1 MENVALA
8 IHSEKIKQE
17 IFDFLKKFP
26 SNEVEI
32 LPIEDAEDLQILQKT
47 RNEET
52 VSFSAY
58 LSNADWVKKVRSE
71 WPKTAAKIYQRSH
84 KF

>member
-58 LSNADWVKKVRSE
+58 LSNAD
-71 WPKTAAKIYQRSH
+71 
-84 KF
+84 

>member
-1 MENVALA
+1 MENIALA

-17 IFDFLKKFP
+17 IFDFIKKFP

-58 LSNADWVKKVRSE
+58 LSNAD
-71 WPKTAAKIYQRSH
+71 
-84 KF
+84 